1 MTTVVLEHL
10 QHANSA
16 GPDLTIDAN
25 GFIGVGTVSPV
36 RPLSVVA
43 TGNTTSVFERTD
55 GVYVL
60 EMKGSGTTSPAA
72 FGMSGNDLVALVNNS
87 EKLRVDSNGAL
98 LLGTTTRNVYYNS
111 STQYAATAVI
121 KTNISNDVAD
131 LVITNGTNNFGS
143 TIDFARTNA
152 AGNDVRYALMGGIA
166 TSNAT
171 GTETGYLTFR
181 TKDSADNNIVERM
194 RIDSA
199 GRVTMPYQP
208 GFRAFQNADYT
219 HPSGN
224 INLSSVYGSAGLW
237 TKDFDNQ
244 NNFSTSTGLFTAP
257 VTGMYSFSAGLN
269 GSSNT
274 SNITY
279 FSCEFLVNGSRKS
292 IHWFGN
298 IKSGSSSYA
307 AANNAST
314 FKLAAGDTVAIHSEI
329 NATQVLLGGSSG
341 AYSFFSGHL
350 VG

>member
-143 TIDFARTNA
+143 TIDFARTNT

-181 TKDSADNNIVERM
+181 TKDSTDNNIVERM
-194 RIDSA
+194 RIDNS
-199 GRVTMPYQP
+199 GRVTTPYQP
-208 GFRAFQNADYT
+208 SFQAHKT
-219 HPSGN
+219 SHLAISG
-224 INLSSVYGSAGLW
+224 SGEVEAGNW
-237 TKDFDNQ
+237 
-244 NNFSTSTGLFTAP
+244 STSYVSGGHNTGGHFNTTTGRFTAP
-257 VTGMYSFSAGLN
+257 IAGRYKFDANIMHGITSGDYQIWICVNGNQSNMIRSNSMQSTGGNWKQTTVTGLLNLQANDYISIFVRSSASETYAMYGSTTAAFTTCN
-269 GSSNT
+269 G
-274 SNITY
+274 Y
-279 FSCEFLVNGSRKS
+279 
-292 IHWFGN
+292 
-298 IKSGSSSYA
+298 
-307 AANNAST
+307 
-314 FKLAAGDTVAIHSEI
+314 
-329 NATQVLLGGSSG
+329 LLG
-341 AYSFFSGHL
+341 
-350 VG
+350 